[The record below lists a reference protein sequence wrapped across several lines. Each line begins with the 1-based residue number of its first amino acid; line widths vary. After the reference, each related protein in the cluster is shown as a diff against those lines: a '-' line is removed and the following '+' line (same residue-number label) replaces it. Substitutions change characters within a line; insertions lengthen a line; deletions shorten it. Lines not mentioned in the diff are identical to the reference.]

1 MADICLGC
9 SATVSRG
16 LTVLLGSRATRRQVK
31 ARIFARAGVGGL
43 RRLKAHLRGIDRT
56 GAGLLTRSELC
67 EGLASFGLDVD
78 DGPGGDVDKVMGFF
92 DRDSEGRISIHEF
105 HRGLRV
111 RVAVPD
117 LSRC

>member
-1 MADICLGC
+1 M
-9 SATVSRG
+9 
-16 LTVLLGSRATRRQVK
+16 
-31 ARIFARAGVGGL
+31 
-43 RRLKAHLRGIDRT
+43 

-67 EGLASFGLDVD
+67 EGLASFGLDID

-111 RVAVPD
+111 RIDRRAGPVLVRARPD
-117 LSRC
+117 LADSEGPACIRRPLLLLSPEGNTVLYRDEAGEGEPCVGKVTWR